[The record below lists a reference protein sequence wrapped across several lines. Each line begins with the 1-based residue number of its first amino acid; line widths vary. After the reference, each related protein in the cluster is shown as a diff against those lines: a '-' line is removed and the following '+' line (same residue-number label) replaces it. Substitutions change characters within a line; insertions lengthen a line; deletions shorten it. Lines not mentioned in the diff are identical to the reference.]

1 MVIQQSTTILE
12 EVSLLCRDHQFPKTT
27 NFQERPPARSEN
39 GVFSSHSGV
48 DISLLSPCQG
58 SLQMHIMRSNQQAMI
73 WRHAHHATPNLPSS
87 DGHGWDLT
95 DGLTIE
101 IVWTEGDLLPQELED
116 IVVDTRSQPGR
127 PKTRKIKAR

>member
-1 MVIQQSTTILE
+1 
-12 EVSLLCRDHQFPKTT
+12 
-27 NFQERPPARSEN
+27 
-39 GVFSSHSGV
+39 
-48 DISLLSPCQG
+48 
-58 SLQMHIMRSNQQAMI
+58 MHIMRSNQQAMI